1 MTVTQATTL
10 RLNTL
15 QPFSGER
22 SMKLSIVIPAY
33 NEASTIGRVVQ
44 QVMGLQLPDIRK
56 EVIVVDDGS
65 CDQTGEIAR
74 SKGAVVVQH
83 LINRGLGGALGTG
96 IEAALRWAAD
106 VVVTFD
112 ADGQHSVDDI
122 KKVIQPI
129 LIERADVV
137 IGSRMLGAGGMPWA
151 RRVANRLANFITW
164 VLLGIQTTDSQS
176 GLRAFSRSAAEQI
189 KITANYYEVS
199 TEICGEIERHHLRL
213 AEVPIRSIY
222 TEYSL
227 SKGQGFVAGLKTLFR
242 LLLFKYVRQA

>member
-1 MTVTQATTL
+1 
-10 RLNTL
+10 
-15 QPFSGER
+15 
-22 SMKLSIVIPAY
+22 MKVSIVIPAY
-33 NEASTIGRVVQ
+33 NEASTIGKVVR
-44 QVMGLQLPDIRK
+44 QVMSLKLPDIQK

-74 SKGAVVVQH
+74 SNGAIVLRH

-96 IEAALRWAAD
+96 IEAALGWAAD

-112 ADGQHSVDDI
+112 ADGQHSPDDI
-122 KKVIQPI
+122 KKVIQPV
-129 LIERADVV
+129 LIDRADVV
-137 IGSRMLGAGGMPWA
+137 IGSRMLEAGGMPWA

-189 KITANYYEVS
+189 KITSNYYEVS
-199 TEICGEIERHHLRL
+199 TEICGEIERYHLRL
-213 AEVPIRSIY
+213 TEVPIRSIY

-227 SKGQGFVAGLKTLFR
+227 SKGQGIKAGLKTLFR